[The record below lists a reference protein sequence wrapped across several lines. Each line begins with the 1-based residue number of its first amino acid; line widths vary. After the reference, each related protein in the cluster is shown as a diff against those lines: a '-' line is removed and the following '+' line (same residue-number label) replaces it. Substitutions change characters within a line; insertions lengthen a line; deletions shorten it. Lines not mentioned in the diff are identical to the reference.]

1 MDETTAVTTEQVRAA
16 VVAAGFSAEAFGD
29 WLDEHDQKVRHEG
42 WKDGADW
49 AEQYGQEAEP

>member
-49 AEQYGQEAEP
+49 AEQYGQEG